1 MLVYF
6 TKFTSLGISQ
16 KHDFQFK
23 RTSQEDLHSVPH
35 KSERSSFERFSYNLY
50 KFLNFDSQIFIY

>member
-6 TKFTSLGISQ
+6 TKFTSLEISQ

-23 RTSQEDLHSVPH
+23 RTSQENLHSVPH
-35 KSERSSFERFSYNLY
+35 YKSERSSFFFN
-50 KFLNFDSQIFIY
+50 FLKAFEF

>member
-1 MLVYF
+1 MYF
-6 TKFTSLGISQ
+6 TKFTSLEISQ

-23 RTSQEDLHSVPH
+23 RTSQENLHSVQH

-50 KFLNFDSQIFIY
+50 KFLNFDSQIFIH